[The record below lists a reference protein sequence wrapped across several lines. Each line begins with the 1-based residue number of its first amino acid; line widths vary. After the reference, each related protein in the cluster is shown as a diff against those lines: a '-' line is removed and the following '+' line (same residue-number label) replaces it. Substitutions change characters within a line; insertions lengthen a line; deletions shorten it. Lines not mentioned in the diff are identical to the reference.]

1 MNPLST
7 LTRTHRLGTAL
18 GAGVLL
24 VSLAACGSSDVGT
37 ASPAASSTEAPSSS
51 PTEAPSSSAP
61 TPDTDV
67 TGSLTADEQDSDG
80 TTVTVSAVDLEGV
93 DQGWIAVHSDVDG
106 KPGPVIGTAQVQ
118 QGQSS
123 DVVVTL
129 DEAVTSGV
137 VFPMLHVDDSETGT
151 YEFPQVD
158 GADLPVMADGE
169 VVVTKVMLNVS

>member
-7 LTRTHRLGTAL
+7 LTRTHRWGTAL

-24 VSLAACGSSDVGT
+24 ASLAACGSSDAGT
-37 ASPAASSTEAPSSS
+37 ASPAASPTTSPTESATEAPTSG
-51 PTEAPSSSAP
+51 APAP
-61 TPDTDV
+61 DAEV

-93 DQGWIAVHSDVDG
+93 DQGWIAVHSDADG

-118 QGQSS
+118 QGESS

-129 DEAVTSGV
+129 DEAVTTGA
-137 VFPMLHVDDSETGT
+137 VFPMLHVDDNEIGT